1 MANLSNI
8 NNKFIVT
15 DGGNVLIGQTNN
27 SSGILQIKDTQTS
40 SFNDGLAITRNNAAQ
55 TGYIN
60 MVGGAFNFNS
70 PGLSYKFRNNGTQTL
85 ELDSSGNVGIGI
97 TPNVNSNVVNVIQL
111 GKGMTLL
118 GNVNDDR
125 ATMAAN
131 LYLDT
136 GTAFRYVMDGLA
148 GRFSIEDGN
157 MVWGTASS
165 GTAGTVA
172 TVETKMTLLNNG
184 FLGINRNSPN
194 GLLHQQSE
202 AGSNS
207 EYYIQTGD
215 TTTNSTIYF
224 GDSDSSIH
232 GGIDYDHNDDSMS
245 FKVNNSTRMRIKSD
259 GVITFSTTAVT
270 STPAGSINHGSN
282 NFLYVTG
289 GTGGA
294 SFGDDAHAT
303 RMIVFD
309 NNYVRFDTGG
319 TERMRITNAGQ
330 VQVGYYNTARGG
342 SNTTFMTGKSGTT
355 YLELNGGDVN
365 GEGGILFA
373 DGSGGNY
380 GLINYSHVSDIMQF
394 YTASGEKMRITN
406 AGQVNIYPVNDTS
419 EAFRVFRGTG
429 AYASQSISID
439 AKGGD
444 ANIRLLATD
453 TARSTVFYRS
463 SDGGGNFAESMRIDN
478 NGSIGMGANSAPYR
492 LRVKSDATVDNG
504 IYLSAGTGSGNHS
517 LYVEDKDGT
526 AEFFAVRGDGEIRL
540 NASNQGHTYARTGIR
555 LGANASANNLDDYEE
570 GTWTP
575 SITAAGGNAATA
587 TYSTA
592 YYTKVGRLVNANVYI
607 HTININAI
615 TSGTYILLTG
625 LPFTSLAY
633 ADFTS
638 TYHVGGW
645 SGGAIVGG
653 YVQSGQSYAYF
664 MRADGTEA
672 QQTSTDITTT
682 RIMINITYQTT

>member
-504 IYLSAGTGSGNHS
+504 IYLSAGSSSANHI
-517 LYVEDKDGT
+517 LYVENQDSS
-526 AEFFAVRGDGEIRL
+526 AEYFAVRGDGEIRL
-540 NASNQGHTYARTGIR
+540 NATSGHTFANKGIR
-555 LGANASANNLDDYEE
+555 FGTNASANNLDDYEE
-570 GTWTP
+570 GTF
-575 SITAAGGNAATA
+575 TA
-587 TYSTA
+587 TTNNDGVGLPVTA
-592 YYTKVGRLVNANVYI
+592 NYRKIGQLVTYTVYI
-607 HTININAI
+607 PNWSPTSAGTAVIAGFPFTAI
-615 TSGTYILLTG
+615 TSNGYGVGNVTHSTG
-625 LPFTSLAY
+625 VLNC
-633 ADFTS
+633 
-638 TYHVGGW
+638 
-645 SGGAIVGG
+645 SGG
-653 YVQSGQSYAYF
+653 YH
-664 MRADGTEA
+664 DGTNWNGTQNNSTGRSSWVVA
-672 QQTSTDITTT
+672 SARSIMVSGFYYTTS
-682 RIMINITYQTT
+682 